1 MFPVMVDNE
10 VAGPGSAKRFTTVIV
25 EKMPY
30 KLGDTNGSG
39 NVSLLSTIAHGRGLV
54 AMCCL
59 VTR

>member
-39 NVSLLSTIAHGRGLV
+39 NVSLLSTWARL
-54 AMCCL
+54 L
-59 VTR
+59 T